1 MNMWQNLNK
10 DENGFLHI
18 ELLILMAIL
27 SSVAMIYI
35 CMGILRNQQL
45 NNGYRMT
52 AIYLAQG
59 YLNLMEEQKANIIPN
74 QIECNGMKYMIK
86 QKENFQGDIDEISIE
101 ISWHYHD
108 QETLII
114 ATKRRATANSDD
126 MEKYIGFRKEGA
138 IIYRCEISKLNN
150 DIYTIRAKQPLNSE
164 NYFGNDNISYSCRKI
179 SDDLYHIFHTI
190 AFYLIG
196 NNICFILFE
205 LNSH

>member
-1 MNMWQNLNK
+1 MNIWQNLNK

-59 YLNLMEEQKANIIPN
+59 YLNLMEEQKENIIPN

-86 QKENFQGDIDEISIE
+86 QKESFQDDIDDISIE
-101 ISWHYHD
+101 ISLRYHD
-108 QETLII
+108 QEEMEYQEREI
-114 ATKRRATANSDD
+114 KR
-126 MEKYIGFRKEGA
+126 EVIK
-138 IIYRCEISKLNN
+138 
-150 DIYTIRAKQPLNSE
+150 
-164 NYFGNDNISYSCRKI
+164 
-179 SDDLYHIFHTI
+179 
-190 AFYLIG
+190 
-196 NNICFILFE
+196 
-205 LNSH
+205 

>member
-59 YLNLMEEQKANIIPN
+59 YLNLMEEQKANMIPN

-86 QKENFQGDIDEISIE
+86 QKEIFQDDIDEISIE
-101 ISWHYHD
+101 ISWRYHD
-108 QETLII
+108 QEEMEYQEREI
-114 ATKRRATANSDD
+114 KR
-126 MEKYIGFRKEGA
+126 EA
-138 IIYRCEISKLNN
+138 IK
-150 DIYTIRAKQPLNSE
+150 
-164 NYFGNDNISYSCRKI
+164 
-179 SDDLYHIFHTI
+179 
-190 AFYLIG
+190 
-196 NNICFILFE
+196 
-205 LNSH
+205 

>member
-1 MNMWQNLNK
+1 MNIWQNLNK

-59 YLNLMEEQKANIIPN
+59 YLNLMEEQKANIIHN

-86 QKENFQGDIDEISIE
+86 QKETFQGDIDEISIE
-101 ISWHYHD
+101 ISWRYHD
-108 QETLII
+108 QEEMEYQEREI
-114 ATKRRATANSDD
+114 KR
-126 MEKYIGFRKEGA
+126 EA
-138 IIYRCEISKLNN
+138 IK
-150 DIYTIRAKQPLNSE
+150 
-164 NYFGNDNISYSCRKI
+164 
-179 SDDLYHIFHTI
+179 
-190 AFYLIG
+190 
-196 NNICFILFE
+196 
-205 LNSH
+205 

>member
-1 MNMWQNLNK
+1 MNIWQNLNK

-59 YLNLMEEQKANIIPN
+59 YLNLMEEQKENIIPN

-86 QKENFQGDIDEISIE
+86 QKEIFQDDIDEISIE

-108 QETLII
+108 QEEMEYQEREI
-114 ATKRRATANSDD
+114 KR
-126 MEKYIGFRKEGA
+126 EVIK
-138 IIYRCEISKLNN
+138 
-150 DIYTIRAKQPLNSE
+150 
-164 NYFGNDNISYSCRKI
+164 
-179 SDDLYHIFHTI
+179 
-190 AFYLIG
+190 
-196 NNICFILFE
+196 
-205 LNSH
+205 